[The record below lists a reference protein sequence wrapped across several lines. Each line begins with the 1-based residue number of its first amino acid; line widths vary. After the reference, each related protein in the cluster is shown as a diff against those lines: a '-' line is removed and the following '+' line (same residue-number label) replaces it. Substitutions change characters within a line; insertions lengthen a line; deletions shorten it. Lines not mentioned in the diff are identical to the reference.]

1 MRRREFCKLA
11 VAAAAA
17 TAVSGSAASEAHA
30 AVAQELPPETKAPQ
44 TSVADAA
51 GFGAVTQTYAQYCN
65 TPASERVFYALEG
78 GKIVSEKLNEAD
90 WKPTEWGEP
99 PALPIP
105 GGSWDG
111 VPLVSPL
118 PNLAGDGPFKPTWES
133 LLEYEAPEW
142 YRDAKFGIWAHW
154 SPQCVPEAGDWYGRQ
169 MYIEGHRQNQYQ
181 LEHYG
186 PPSRFGFKDLCAQ
199 WTLLNWQPEELIARY
214 KKAGARIFV
223 TLANHHDGMDA
234 WNSRHHPWNSVNV
247 GPHRDVVG
255 TWAKAARDAGLR
267 LGVTVH
273 QARNWWWFQT
283 AHGADTKGPLAG
295 VPYDGIRTLADGKG
309 QWWEGYD
316 PQQVYGPKHPFNA
329 LPDASFVK
337 NFYDRTKDLIDQHDP
352 DLLYFDNPRFPM
364 GWAGMNLGAY
374 YYNRSQRAHG
384 GKVDGVI
391 TIKEV
396 PEPWVKAAVV
406 DWERGLTNK
415 IMEHAWQSETCLGD
429 WHYDRAL
436 YDKPGEYGGY
446 LAPRDVI
453 HWMIDTVS
461 KNGTFILNVPGKPDG
476 TIDSKEIAIV
486 DRITD
491 WMTVNGEAIYE
502 TRPWKVFGEG
512 PDTIKSGSFQ
522 GNSISQ
528 LGEKDVRFTR
538 SKDGKVVYAIV
549 LGWPAAEFVVASLGT
564 ASTTQPGKVER
575 VELLGTGEKPR
586 WRQVAEGLRVTLP
599 AAYKPAVDYAAALKL
614 TLA

>member
-1 MRRREFCKLA
+1 MA
-11 VAAAAA
+11 PAQAA
-17 TAVSGSAASEAHA
+17 GE
-30 AVAQELPPETKAPQ
+30 
-44 TSVADAA
+44 AA
-51 GFGAVTQTYAQYCN
+51 GFGAVTQDYAQFCA

-78 GKIVSEKLNEAD
+78 GQIVREKLDEAS

-111 VPLVSPL
+111 VPMDSPI
-118 PNLAGDGPFKPTWES
+118 PGLAGEGPYKPTWDS
-133 LLEYEAPEW
+133 LLQYEAPEW

-169 MYIEGHRQNQYQ
+169 MYIEGHRQYKYQ
-181 LEHYG
+181 LDHYG

-199 WTLLNWQPEELIARY
+199 WTLLNWQPDELIARY

-223 TLANHHDGMDA
+223 TLANHHDGFDA
-234 WNSRHHPWNSVNV
+234 WNSRHQPWNAANL

-255 TWAKAARDAGLR
+255 TWAKAARDQGLR

-283 AHGADTKGPLAG
+283 AHGADKTGSLAG
-295 VPYDGIRTLADGKG
+295 VPYDGRMTMADGKE

-316 PQQVYGPKHPFNA
+316 PQRLYGAKHPFDA
-329 LPDASFVK
+329 LPDPSFVK

-352 DLLYFDNPRFPM
+352 DLLYFDNPRFPL

-374 YYNRSQRAHG
+374 YYNRSIRAHG

-396 PEPWVKAAVV
+396 PDQWVKCAVV

-415 IMEHAWQSETCLGD
+415 IMEYAWQSETCLGD

-436 YDKPGEYGGY
+436 FDKPGEYGGY
-446 LAPRDVI
+446 LQPRDVI

-476 TIDSKEIAIV
+476 TIDAKEIAV
-486 DRITD
+486 LDRITD
-491 WMTVNGEAIYE
+491 WMSVNGEAIYE
-502 TRPWKVFGEG
+502 TRPWKVYGEG
-512 PDTIKSGSFQ
+512 PDAIKSGSFQ
-522 GNSISQ
+522 GNSVSQ
-528 LGEKDVRFTR
+528 LGEKDIRFTQN
-538 SKDGKVVYAIV
+538 KAGKVVYAMA
-549 LGWPAAEFVVASLGT
+549 LGWPAAEFVVQALGT
-564 ASTTQPGKVER
+564 SSAQQPGKIER
-575 VELLGTGEKPR
+575 VELLGTGEKVR
-586 WRQVAEGLRVTLP
+586 WRQAAEGLRVTLP
-599 AAYKPAVDYAAALKL
+599 AQYKPAVDFAAALKISL
-614 TLA
+614 